1 MKVAFDTNVI
11 LDVLLDRPPF
21 SEPAAR
27 LLSRAERG
35 EIQGFACATTVTT
48 IFYLVRKAAG
58 LPEARRRI
66 GDLLSILDVAPVNRA
81 VLESAASSGIGDFE
95 DAVIAESARQVG
107 ARVIVT
113 RNEKDFA
120 KSPVSVH
127 SPKSLLALLDTA
139 SADRGNA

>member
-1 MKVAFDTNVI
+1 MD
-11 LDVLLDRPPF
+11 
-21 SEPAAR
+21 S
-27 LLSRAERG
+27 SHG

-58 LPEARRRI
+58 PPEACRRI

-95 DAVIAESARQVG
+95 DAVIAESARQGG

-113 RNEKDFA
+113 RSGKDFA

-127 SPKSLLALLDTA
+127 SPKSLPALLDTV
-139 SADRGNA
+139 SAGRGND